1 MIRPLTKKDQHG
13 KLYTRPMEI
22 QKAINAAMQQ
32 DMATLRQHAVVSKR
46 DSPEFIPLE
55 CLVHII
61 REARRRHDE
70 HSMSVLLPSLLGRCE
85 AMLIKKIP
93 DSSRP
98 NAIAIREEI
107 LSEFSLL
114 FAEDG
119 SGQNPEELDF
129 FECRFNLAFRA
140 FWIDFMRRET
150 ARAKQ
155 LVELP
160 SEYETPDSLAD
171 EEHLSRISDAFQQPA
186 TQLPDIYLEELL
198 NAISSLQT
206 DERKAIVLCCVLEYK
221 EESDNPSETTA
232 ATLCGVSGRTI
243 RNRLSRAAKKLSKF
257 NEEEK

>member
-1 MIRPLTKKDQHG
+1 MIRPLKKKDQHG

-22 QKAINAAMQQ
+22 QKAINAAIQQ

-70 HSMSVLLPSLLGRCE
+70 HSMSVLLPSLLARCE
-85 AMLIKKIP
+85 ATLIRKIP

-98 NAIAIREEI
+98 NAVAIREEI

-119 SGQNPEELDF
+119 SGENPDELDF

-140 FWIDFMRRET
+140 FWIDFMRREGP
-150 ARAKQ
+150 R
-155 LVELP
+155 
-160 SEYETPDSLAD
+160 
-171 EEHLSRISDAFQQPA
+171 
-186 TQLPDIYLEELL
+186 
-198 NAISSLQT
+198 
-206 DERKAIVLCCVLEYK
+206 
-221 EESDNPSETTA
+221 ETTRRIA
-232 ATLCGVSGRTI
+232 IGERNSRFFSRRRTS
-243 RNRLSRAAKKLSKF
+243 LPHL
-257 NEEEK
+257 